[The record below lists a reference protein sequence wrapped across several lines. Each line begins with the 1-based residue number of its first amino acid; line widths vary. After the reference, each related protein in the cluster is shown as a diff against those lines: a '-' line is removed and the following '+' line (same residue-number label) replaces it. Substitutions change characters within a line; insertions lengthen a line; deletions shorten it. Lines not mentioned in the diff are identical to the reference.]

1 MGWYYIISE
10 EHVKTGLRG
19 KDLVIYAIIEGFSRK
34 NGGCYYGGNRLLADM
49 AGISLRTAQY
59 GLRSLVS
66 QGFIFEAPIRVN
78 GKDMVAYSTHA
89 DFAPVTHADFAQEPM
104 QKMSSTHADFAPN
117 NKDIT
122 ETMSPKSKK
131 ENTSTTFT
139 PPTVEEV
146 YQYVKDK
153 GMRDPEGFA
162 QYYVEEQTAQ
172 GWTRKDGG
180 KKVPVRDWK
189 GNVRQWMPNH
199 MTHIFPKQAAEPKK
213 PMTVDEYFKTR

>member
-1 MGWYYIISE
+1 MGWYYIVTEEMLALGLKGSE
-10 EHVKTGLRG
+10 L
-19 KDLVIYAIIEGFSRK
+19 DIFAIIHGFSQK
-34 NGGCYYGGNRLLADM
+34 QGGCYYGGNVLLAEM
-49 AGISLRTAQY
+49 TGMTEKSVRQILHRMLEK
-59 GLRSLVS
+59 GLLKR
-66 QGFIFEAPIRVN
+66 EPIRRN
-78 GKDMVAYSTHA
+78 GKDMFAYSTGEKYSG
-89 DFAPVTHADFAQEPM
+89 VTGAF
-104 QKMSSTHADFAPN
+104 SSGVRGKKFPNTGEKISPN

-162 QYYVEEQTAQ
+162 QYYVEEQTDQ

>member
-122 ETMSPKSKK
+122 ETTSPKNNKTTTSFVVPSVNDVKQYAESIGHPEFESERFVNFYTATGWRLK
-131 ENTSTTFT
+131 GGQPIKNWHACARDWIRRDEKRRQEGNASTTYT
-139 PPTVEEV
+139 S
-146 YQYVKDK
+146 KL
-153 GMRDPEGFA
+153 
-162 QYYVEEQTAQ
+162 
-172 GWTRKDGG
+172 
-180 KKVPVRDWK
+180 
-189 GNVRQWMPNH
+189 N
-199 MTHIFPKQAAEPKK
+199 IL
-213 PMTVDEYFKTR
+213 

>member
-78 GKDMVAYSTHA
+78 GKDMVAYSTNA
-89 DFAPVTHADFAQEPM
+89 DFAPVTHADLAQEPM

-122 ETMSPKSKK
+122 ETTSPKNNKTTTSFVVPSVNDVKQYAESIGHPEFDAVHFVNYYTTTGWRLK
-131 ENTSTTFT
+131 GGQPIKNWNSCVNDWIRRDEKRQQEGNASTTYT
-139 PPTVEEV
+139 S
-146 YQYVKDK
+146 KL
-153 GMRDPEGFA
+153 
-162 QYYVEEQTAQ
+162 
-172 GWTRKDGG
+172 
-180 KKVPVRDWK
+180 
-189 GNVRQWMPNH
+189 NLL
-199 MTHIFPKQAAEPKK
+199 
-213 PMTVDEYFKTR
+213 

>member
-49 AGISLRTAQY
+49 AGISLRTTQY

-66 QGFIFEAPIRVN
+66 RGFIFEAPIRVN

-89 DFAPVTHADFAQEPM
+89 DFAPVTHADFAQGPM

-117 NKDIT
+117 NRDIT
-122 ETMSPKSKK
+122 ETTSPKNNKTTTSFVVPSVNDVKQYAESIGHPEFDAEHFVNYYTTTGWRLK
-131 ENTSTTFT
+131 GGQPIKNWHACARDWIRRDEKRRQEGNASTTYT
-139 PPTVEEV
+139 S
-146 YQYVKDK
+146 KL
-153 GMRDPEGFA
+153 
-162 QYYVEEQTAQ
+162 
-172 GWTRKDGG
+172 
-180 KKVPVRDWK
+180 
-189 GNVRQWMPNH
+189 NLL
-199 MTHIFPKQAAEPKK
+199 
-213 PMTVDEYFKTR
+213 